1 MPQSRSPAQ
10 VRDFFNMAQFS
21 FELPTHWPSDPR
33 ALLERAWIAGGYE
46 GAPVPV
52 RRRHDDRLL
61 VLVRDEDES
70 GNLSVPW
77 PVRGESRII
86 STSTLR
92 VRPEP
97 YRLALE
103 LARGCV
109 NRARNLYF
117 ALTSASIP
125 MAAILKGDLAEI
137 SRAFGRA
144 ALTDDPAV
152 RDAHAF
158 VVIEAASLL
167 ADRLT
172 GALTKF
178 RIDARMGAKK
188 PLPTLLGC
196 RLSAPLSPAESED
209 YARCFNAV
217 RIVPNWKQIERE
229 EANFNWSQ
237 LDPLV
242 RWASA
247 AGLAISMGPLV
258 DLSGDTVP
266 DWILASTGD
275 FPNLAA
281 LYTDF
286 AGTLVARYRDRCR
299 HWELFSGF
307 NHRDALGLGEDDRL
321 RLAAR
326 LLETAA
332 DVDAGASWTFGLRQP
347 FGDYLLDPRL
357 RYSPFGFADT
367 LLRTGFEVSA
377 LELELTPD
385 SGPGGGLPRDP
396 LDVLQLLELYD
407 PLNCPLD
414 ITLAA
419 PLAGD
424 SAMALATVET
434 LIGSPSVRAVY
445 WDVWSA
451 GQPHAATPG
460 AELYPTSL
468 DRPALGWFLEVRKG
482 WLR

>member
-1 MPQSRSPAQ
+1 
-10 VRDFFNMAQFS
+10 MAQFS
-21 FELPTHWPSDPR
+21 FELPTQWPSDPR

-52 RRRHDDRLL
+52 RRRYDDRLL

-70 GNLSVPW
+70 GHLSVPW
-77 PVRGESRII
+77 SVRGQRRII

-109 NRARNLYF
+109 NRARNLF
-117 ALTSASIP
+117 SALTSASIP
-125 MAAILKGDLAEI
+125 MPAILESDIAGI

-144 ALTDDPAV
+144 ALTDDPLV

-172 GALTKF
+172 GALTKY
-178 RIDARMGAKK
+178 RIGARMGAKK

-196 RLSAPLSPAESED
+196 RLSAPLSPAESEE

-229 EANFNWSQ
+229 EANFNWSH

-258 DLSGDTVP
+258 DLSPDTVP

-281 LYTDF
+281 FYTDF

-299 HWELFSGF
+299 NWELFSGF

-332 DVDAGASWTFGLRQP
+332 DVDAQASWTFGLRQP
-347 FGDYLLDPRL
+347 FGDYLLDPHL

-377 LELELTPD
+377 LGLDLTPET
-385 SGPGGGLPRDP
+385 GGGLPRDP

-407 PLNCPLD
+407 PLNSPLE
-414 ITLAA
+414 ITFSA
-419 PLAGD
+419 PLAGE
-424 SAMALATVET
+424 STMALATVET
-434 LIGSPSVRAVY
+434 LIGAPSVRAVF
-445 WDVWSA
+445 WDSWSA
-451 GQPHAATPG
+451 AQSHAAIPETQ
-460 AELYPTSL
+460 LYPATL
-468 DRPALGWFLEVRKG
+468 DHPALGWFLEARKG

>member
-1 MPQSRSPAQ
+1 
-10 VRDFFNMAQFS
+10 MAQFS
-21 FELPTHWPSDPR
+21 FELPTQWPSDPH

-52 RRRHDDRLL
+52 RRRSDDRQL

-70 GNLSVPW
+70 GSLSVPW
-77 PVRGESRII
+77 PVRGEGRIV

-92 VRPEP
+92 VRTEP
-97 YRLALE
+97 YKLALE

-109 NRARNLYF
+109 NRARNF
-117 ALTSASIP
+117 FCALQSASIP
-125 MAAILKGDLAEI
+125 MPANVRGDLADI

-144 ALTDDPAV
+144 ALADDPSV

-158 VVIEAASLL
+158 VVVEAASLL

-178 RIDARMGAKK
+178 RIDARTAAKK

-196 RLSAPLSPAESED
+196 RLSAPLAPAESEE

-217 RIVPNWKQIERE
+217 RIVPNWKRIERE

-237 LDPLV
+237 LDPLI

-258 DLSGDTVP
+258 DLSPDTVP
-266 DWILASTGD
+266 EWILASTGD

-281 LYTDF
+281 LFTDF

-326 LLETAA
+326 LLETAH
-332 DVDAGASWTFGLRQP
+332 DVDPQAHWTFGLRQP

-367 LLRTGFEVSA
+367 LLRTGFKIAA
-377 LELELTPD
+377 LELDLTPD
-385 SGPGGGLPRDP
+385 TERGCGLPRDP

-414 ITLAA
+414 ITFAA

-434 LIGSPSVRAVY
+434 LIGSPSVRAIY
-445 WDVWSA
+445 WDSWSPD
-451 GQPHAATPG
+451 QPHAATPDSFLVPG
-460 AELYPTSL
+460 SV
-468 DRPALGWFLEVRKG
+468 DRPALGWFQEARAR

>member
-1 MPQSRSPAQ
+1 
-10 VRDFFNMAQFS
+10 MAQFS
-21 FELPTHWPSDPR
+21 FELPTQWPSDPHT
-33 ALLERAWIAGGYE
+33 LLERAWIAGGYE
-46 GAPVPV
+46 SAPVPV

-61 VLVRDEDES
+61 VLVRDEEES
-70 GNLSVPW
+70 GYLSVPW
-77 PVRGESRII
+77 TVRGESRIV

-92 VRPEP
+92 VRSEP

-103 LARGCV
+103 LARGSV
-109 NRARNLYF
+109 NRARNLF
-117 ALTSASIP
+117 AAMRSADIP
-125 MAAILKGDLAEI
+125 LPSNLEGDLAEI
-137 SRAFGRA
+137 IRAFGRA
-144 ALTDDPAV
+144 ALADDLAR

-172 GALTKF
+172 GALTDY
-178 RIDARMGAKK
+178 RIRARMSAKE
-188 PLPTLLGC
+188 PLATLLGC
-196 RLSAPLSPAESED
+196 RLSAPLSPAEAEE
-209 YARCFNAV
+209 YAICFNAV

-237 LDPLV
+237 LDPLI

-247 AGLAISMGPLV
+247 AGLAISLGPLV
-258 DLSGDTVP
+258 DLSAETVP
-266 DWILASTGD
+266 DWILASAGD

-286 AGTLVARYRDRCR
+286 VGTLVARYRDRCR

-307 NHRDALGLGEDDRL
+307 NHRDAIGLGEDDRL

-326 LLETAA
+326 LLETAPE
-332 DVDAGASWTFGLRQP
+332 VDSQAGWTFGVRQP

-367 LLRTGFEVSA
+367 LLRTGFEVAA
-377 LELELTPD
+377 LELDLTPD
-385 SGPGGGLPRDP
+385 SGRGGGLPRDP

-407 PLNCPLD
+407 PLNSPLD
-414 ITLAA
+414 ITLSA
-419 PLAGD
+419 PPAGD

-434 LIGSPSVRAVY
+434 LIGAPSVRAIY
-445 WDVWSA
+445 WDSWSA
-451 GQPHAATPG
+451 GQPHAAVPDAALHPG
-460 AELYPTSL
+460 SL
-468 DRPALGWFLEVRKG
+468 DRPALGWFREARAR